1 MTHVLGERDLA
12 STLPLGSEDAFPE
25 VFATSRMVAL
35 MEICSARLM
44 KAVVPAG
51 KLSVGVGV
59 DVTHL
64 AATPAGETVRA
75 VATFLGMDGRLF
87 RFNVEVFDRGG
98 MVGRATHTRAVVD
111 GLRLLDGAR
120 RRMAEAR

>member
-12 STLPLGSEDAFPE
+12 STLPLGAEDSFPE

-44 KAVVPAG
+44 KAVVPVG
-51 KLSVGVGV
+51 KLSVGVGI
-59 DVTHL
+59 DITHL

-75 VATFLGMDGRLF
+75 VSTFLGMDGKLY
-87 RFNVEVFDRGG
+87 RFKVEILDRGG
-98 MVGRATHTRAVVD
+98 VVGRGTHTRAVVD
-111 GLRLLDGAR
+111 AARLVEGAQ